1 MKEVGVVTGAS
12 SGIGKELARI
22 HAEQK
27 RDLVIIARRKE
38 ELLELK
44 SELEQAH
51 GVAVHVIAKDLVEP
65 GACEAIFAELNAQGI
80 VVDYLFNNAGFGGR
94 GNFHEQDWNM
104 LEGMITLNITALTQL
119 THLLLPGMVARRRG
133 KVLNTS
139 STAGFMPGP
148 LQAVYF
154 ATKAYV
160 NSFSQAV
167 ASELEGTGVTVT
179 ALCPGAVKTEF
190 ADTAG
195 FDGNSEMFAQGKS
208 ARYTAREGYEAMEAG
223 KLEVITETG
232 LKVMIKAAMPLM
244 PARLGMNMIKKMQS

>member
-1 MKEVGVVTGAS
+1 MKQVGLVTGAS

-22 HAEQK
+22 HAEK
-27 RDLVIIARRKE
+27 GRDLVVVARREAALK
-38 ELLELK
+38 ELK
-44 SELEQAH
+44 QELETAH
-51 GVAVHVIAKDLVEP
+51 GVSIHVIAKDLNEA
-65 GACEAIFAELNAQGI
+65 GAVQAIYDELTAQNI
-80 VVDYLFNNAGFGGR
+80 EVDYLINNAGFGGR
-94 GNFHEQDWNM
+94 GNFHEQDWGM
-104 LEGMITLNITALTQL
+104 LEGMIGLNITALTEL
-119 THLLLPGMVARRRG
+119 CRLFLPGMVARGRG
-133 KVLNTS
+133 KVLNVS

-195 FDGNSEMFAQGKS
+195 FDGDSEMFAQGKS
-208 ARYTAREGYEAMEAG
+208 ARYTAEEGYKAMEAG

-232 LKVMIKAAMPLM
+232 LKVMIKAGMPFI
-244 PARLGMNMIKKMQS
+244 PARVG